1 MSAEVRDKVRGGM
14 RAVVVVEY
22 HQTIYK
28 GVDVDEL
35 EVWR

>member
-1 MSAEVRDKVRGGM
+1 MRDEGRGGM
-14 RAVVVVEY
+14 RALVVVEY